1 VIAGIWRRWTQGERR
16 AIAADDWQ
24 RFAGPDWVDTIMAAD
39 VRDRLFAKQGRS
51 IARWTLTS
59 GTEKR
64 VVYLK
69 RHFRLGWF
77 DGLRAL
83 IWPGGNWSA
92 GMGERRNLEI
102 ARKLGVPVPG
112 VSAAAEWTGPG
123 LKLQSVLAVDE
134 LTDMLPLHEAVPL
147 AAERLSDRDFAA
159 WKRGLTVEMV
169 RLSRMLHEAGWFHKD
184 LYFCHFYI
192 PETDTRRSPNG
203 WIGRV
208 HMIDFHRLGRHALLG
223 PWYRAKDLGQLL
235 YSSEVAG
242 VSDRDRL
249 RFWRMYA
256 GRPPSMGI
264 RAIRAIVEMRA
275 RTNRRHNERKPAL
288 PKAA

>member
-1 VIAGIWRRWTQGERR
+1 VIAGIWRRLTQGERR
-16 AIAADDWQ
+16 SIAADDWQ
-24 RFAGPDWVDTIMAAD
+24 RFAGPGWLDTILSAD
-39 VRDRLFAKQGRS
+39 VADRHFAKQGRS

-59 GTEKR
+59 GAEKR

-83 IWPGGNWSA
+83 LHPTGNWSP

-102 ARKLGVPVPG
+102 ARKLGVPVPA
-112 VSAAAEWTGPG
+112 VSAAAEWAGPG

-134 LTDMLPLHEAVPL
+134 LTDMLPLHEAIPL
-147 AAERLSDRDFAA
+147 AAERFSVRDFAA
-159 WKRGLTVEMV
+159 WKRGLTVELV
-169 RLSRMLHEAGWFHKD
+169 RLTRMLHTAGWFHKD

-192 PETDTRRSPNG
+192 PEADTRRVPDG
-203 WIGRV
+203 WVGRV
-208 HMIDFHRLGRHALLG
+208 HMIDFHRLGRHRLLG
-223 PWYRAKDLGQLL
+223 PWYGAKDLGQLL

-242 VSDRDRL
+242 VSGRDRL
-249 RFWRMYA
+249 YFWRLYA
-256 GRPPSMGI
+256 GRRPSMWT

-275 RTNRRHNERKPAL
+275 RTNRRHNERRPQV

>member
-1 VIAGIWRRWTQGERR
+1 VIAGIWKRWTQGTRR
-16 AIAADDWQ
+16 TVADADWV
-24 RFAGPDWVDTIMAAD
+24 RFAGADWPSTILGED
-39 VRDRLFAKQGRS
+39 VTDRLFKKQGRS
-51 IARWTLTS
+51 IARWTLTA
-59 GTEKR
+59 GAEKR

-77 DGLRAL
+77 DGVRAL
-83 IWPGGNWSA
+83 LRPSGAWSP
-92 GMGERRNLEI
+92 GMGECRNLEI
-102 ARKLGVPVPG
+102 ARRLGVPVPATA
-112 VSAAAEWTGPG
+112 AAAEWIGPG

-134 LTDMLPLHEAVPL
+134 LTGMLPLHEALPL
-147 AAERLSDRDFAA
+147 AAERMSTRDFAA

-169 RLSRMLHEAGWFHKD
+169 NLTHLLHERGWFHKD

-192 PETDTRRSPNG
+192 AEVDTWRPPVD
-203 WIGRV
+203 WIERV
-208 HMIDFHRLGRHALLG
+208 HMIDFHRLGRHSMLA

-235 YSSEVAG
+235 YSSDVAG

-249 RFWRMYA
+249 RFWRLYA
-256 GRPPSMGI
+256 GPRPSMWM

-275 RTNRRHNERKPAL
+275 RTNRRHNERRPQV

>member
-1 VIAGIWRRWTQGERR
+1 VIAGIWRRWTRGERR
-16 AIAADDWQ
+16 LVAADDWP
-24 RFAGPDWVDTIMAAD
+24 RFAGPDWADTIMTAVVAD
-39 VRDRLFAKQGRS
+39 RHFAKQGRS

-59 GTEKR
+59 ATEKR

-69 RHFRLGWF
+69 RHYRLGWF

-83 IWPGGNWSA
+83 LHPGGDWSP
-92 GMGERRNLEI
+92 GMGEHRNLEI
-102 ARKLGVPVPG
+102 ARKLGVPVPA

-123 LKLQSVLAVDE
+123 LNLQSVLAVDE
-134 LTDMLPLHEAVPL
+134 LQGMLPLHEAVPR
-147 AAERLSDRDFAA
+147 AAERLSVREFAA
-159 WKRGLTVEMV
+159 WKRGLTVELV
-169 RLSRMLHEAGWFHKD
+169 RLTRILHESGWFHKD

-192 PETDTRRSPNG
+192 PESDTCRPPHG

-208 HMIDFHRLGRHALLG
+208 HMIDFHRLGRHALLR
-223 PWYRAKDLGQLL
+223 PWYRAKDLGQFL

-242 VSDRDRL
+242 VRDRDRL

-256 GRPPSMGI
+256 GRRPSLWM
-264 RAIRAIVEMRA
+264 RAIRAIIEMRA
-275 RTNRRHNERKPAL
+275 RTNRRHNKRRPQV